1 MKRSRWFPHAL
12 LVFALTQVAA
22 AQTALSIAPE
32 RCIFRAGD
40 DEGWAAADL
49 EESGWNPISQWTEDT
64 NLEPH
69 FWVRCRIEPAHLAT
83 AVTPVLQVAADAAYE
98 VFVDGRLL
106 GRFGSVSTG
115 THTVGVV
122 NQYHS
127 PTFARREP
135 FALAVRISFSPTLY
149 GQQPL
154 PSILYGD
161 ANLVHDR
168 YFVRVFDAVRSRW
181 IVWVCNAVM
190 AVAGLFFL
198 ILYLFDR
205 SQRVLLW
212 AGLTWLSLAIIRF
225 DEFLVAASVHIP
237 SRIEFFLYSVGNLE
251 AVFYIAFFFALT
263 GRRISTFFR
272 TLQALN
278 ILYSAPLLVI
288 AFLPLRVAVPWRYWL
303 DASPQV
309 NSVLLPID
317 TLMALAPLAA
327 FWPINKLHRSQ
338 FALYCVCSFWM
349 GMDVLYLG
357 AQIPWLHFNTYFFL
371 SFQTVRSIAIAAVV
385 LAMTLLLIQRIRQT
399 NRERAALS
407 TEMLAAQEIQ
417 RILVPRQLDA
427 APQVRAAAVFLPA
440 QQVGGDFYRC
450 RVLDDGSQWLLLGD
464 VSGKGIAAGMTGAML
479 LGASEHHET
488 DAPAQ
493 VLAHLNQVLRASGV
507 GGMATCLCARIS
519 PHGVFTIANA
529 GHLPP
534 YRNGEEMEIEND
546 LPLGLERS
554 ASYGETQLQ
563 LEPAD
568 TLMFLSDGVVE
579 AQNST
584 GELFGFERTRQMA
597 THTAQ
602 QMAEAAQRF
611 GQQDDI
617 TVLSMA
623 FEPAKIPAASK

>member
-1 MKRSRWFPHAL
+1 MKRFRWVVHAL
-12 LVFALTQVAA
+12 LLFGLAQMVAA
-22 AQTALSIAPE
+22 QSALSIAPE
-32 RCIFRAGD
+32 HCVFRLGD
-40 DEGWAAADL
+40 DERWAAAGLD
-49 EESGWNPISQWTEDT
+49 ESGWQPASQWSEDT
-64 NLEPH
+64 SLEPR
-69 FWVRCRIEPAHLAT
+69 FWLRCRIEPGKLSP
-83 AVTPVLQVAADAAYE
+83 AVTPVLQVAADASYE

-106 GRFGSVSTG
+106 ARFGSVSTG
-115 THTVGVV
+115 AHTVGVV
-122 NQYHS
+122 NQYQS
-127 PTFARREP
+127 PVFAGREP
-135 FALAVRISFSPTLY
+135 FALAVRVTYSPTLY

-154 PSILYGD
+154 PWIQFGD
-161 ANLVHDR
+161 ADLLR
-168 YFVRVFDAVRSRW
+168 GQYFARVFDALRGRW

-198 ILYLFDR
+198 ILFLFDR

-212 AGLTWLSLAIIRF
+212 AGLTWLLLALIRF
-225 DEFLVAASVHIP
+225 DEFLVTASVHFP
-237 SRIEFFLYSVGNLE
+237 SRMEYLLYSLGNLE
-251 AVFYIAFFFALT
+251 AVFYIAFFFALA
-263 GRRISTFFR
+263 GRRINTFFR
-272 TLQALN
+272 V
-278 ILYSAPLLVI
+278 LLVI
-288 AFLPLRVAVPWRYWL
+288 NLVNCVGIVVTAFLPLHLSVVGRYWL
-303 DASPQV
+303 DASPEA
-309 NSVLLPID
+309 NSFLIPVD
-317 TLMALAPLAA
+317 TLIAFAPLAA
-327 FWPINKLHRSQ
+327 FWPINKLPRSQ
-338 FALYCVCSFWM
+338 LALYGVCSFWM

-357 AQIPWLHFNTYFFL
+357 AQIPWLHFSSYFFL

-399 NRERAALS
+399 NRERAALA
-407 TEMLAAQEIQ
+407 TEMRAAQEIQ
-417 RILVPRQLDA
+417 RILVPRHVEA
-427 APQVRAAAVFLPA
+427 APQVRASAVFLPA

-450 RVLDDGSQWLLLGD
+450 RVLEDGSQWLLLGD

-488 DAPAQ
+488 EAPAD
-493 VLAHLNQVLRASGV
+493 VLTHLNQVLCTSGV
-507 GGMATCLCARIS
+507 GGLATCLCARIS
-519 PHGVFTIANA
+519 PHGMFTIASA

-546 LPLGLERS
+546 LPLGVAPS

-597 THTAQ
+597 GQTAQ

-623 FEPAKIPAASK
+623 FEPAETLAAGK